1 MSENIL
7 EVRELTKLYP
17 GVTALDHVNL
27 TVRRGEVHG
36 LIGENGAGKSTLI
49 KCVTGAITPTSG
61 TIVFEDKEYTR
72 LDPHSSAAAGIGVIY
87 QELSLVPALTVAENV
102 FLGNYITKGPLVDHK
117 AMVKATEEAMKKI
130 GVYIPAQSV
139 VWYLTVGHQ
148 QITEITRALVKD
160 CKLLIMDEP
169 TAPLTNA
176 EVEQLYSIIR
186 GLKAQGMTIIYV
198 SHRLEELF
206 EVTDRI
212 TVLRDG
218 QYIKTLETAS
228 TNKQELIKLMVG
240 RELSSDF
247 PQRVTPVGEE
257 ILRVEHLT
265 GNGVTDINFDLK
277 RGEILG
283 FAGLLGCGRSETMQ
297 MIYGAAKRAGGK
309 VFLNGEEVHFT
320 ETAQAMKKGL
330 GYIPEDRKR
339 QGLFLWKGV
348 DFNLTISSL
357 KKFLYGIFLSR
368 KKENQLVDEY
378 LDQLKVKTPSKTQM
392 IMNLSGG
399 NQQKVIVSKVLATDA
414 EIMIFDE
421 PTRGI
426 DVGAKAEMYQ
436 LIRNLTEQ
444 GHSVI
449 LVSSEMNEVI
459 GLSDRI
465 VVLCEGRQM
474 GILEKEEFSQERIM
488 AMASGESA

>member
-1 MSENIL
+1 MSDNIL
-7 EVRELTKLYP
+7 EVRGLTKLYP
-17 GVTALDHVNL
+17 GVTALDQVDFS
-27 TVRRGEVHG
+27 VKRGEVHG

-61 TIVFEDKEYTR
+61 TIVFNEKEYTH
-72 LDPHSSAAAGIGVIY
+72 LDPHSSSEIGIGVIY
-87 QELSLVPALTVAENV
+87 QEFSLVPALSVAENV
-102 FLGNYITKGPLVDHK
+102 FLGNYLQKGPLIDFK
-117 AMVKATEEAMKKI
+117 AMEKKTEEAMKQI
-130 GVYIPAQSV
+130 GVYIPPKTM

-148 QITEITRALVKD
+148 QITEITRALVKN
-160 CKLLIMDEP
+160 CSLLIMDEP

-176 EVEQLYSIIR
+176 EVDQLYAIIR
-186 GLKAQGMTIIYV
+186 NLKAQGMSIIYV

-218 QYIKTLETAS
+218 RFIATMDTGA

-240 RELSSDF
+240 RELSTDF
-247 PQRVTPVGEE
+247 PERTMPIGEE
-257 ILRVEHLT
+257 ILKVENLS
-265 GNGVTDINFDLK
+265 GNGVENINFTLH

-297 MIYGAAKRAGGK
+297 MLYGAAKKQSGT
-309 VFLNGEEVHFT
+309 VTLHGEEVNFK

-348 DFNLTISSL
+348 DFNLTISAL
-357 KKFLYGIFLSR
+357 KKFMNWCFLSR
-368 KKENQLVDEY
+368 RKEKTLVDEY
-378 LDQLKVKTPSKTQM
+378 LNKLTIKTPSRQQLV
-392 IMNLSGG
+392 MNLSGG

-414 EIMIFDE
+414 DIMVFDE

-436 LIRNLTEQ
+436 LIRNLTEE

-465 VVLCEGRQM
+465 VVLCEGKQM
-474 GILEKEEFSQERIM
+474 GILERNEFDQEKIM
-488 AMASGESA
+488 ALASGESA